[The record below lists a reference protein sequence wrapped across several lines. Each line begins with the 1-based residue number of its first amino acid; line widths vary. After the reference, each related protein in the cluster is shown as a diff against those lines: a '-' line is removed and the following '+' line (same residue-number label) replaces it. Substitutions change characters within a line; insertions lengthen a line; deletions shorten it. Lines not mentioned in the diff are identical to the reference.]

1 MIDVNEKAVNLVKKS
16 LLKNKIDNAN
26 VFISDVYEN
35 IKNKKMGVN
44 RKFLWKGKSE
54 R

>member
-1 MIDVNEKAVNLVKKS
+1 MLQKNLTFS
-16 LLKNKIDNAN
+16 
-26 VFISDVYEN
+26 EN